1 MSKLIFSSRCILL
14 TFQITFN
21 LFQMVAYSVFS
32 AAVHKKRILIL
43 YSFLCLSLL
52 GFGANHFNF
61 FQTHQAVV
69 AAQAED
75 DRYFNIAVLADTQYY
90 TGERYGGNMNMF
102 YDQIDW
108 ITANAEKEKIAYV
121 VHVGD
126 ITDQGDKLPEQW
138 DRAKDAMYRLEK
150 PLPGLPYGIPYG
162 VAVGNHDVRPNGDPN
177 GSKIGYTK
185 YFGRKHFE
193 GRPYYGGAYNNSD
206 ANDNHYDLFEANG
219 EKFIVL
225 YLIFND
231 PNKKEFYDAGLEEKV
246 HNWGADVLAKHS
258 DRKAIV
264 VSHNILRPDTTSGSN
279 FRAGVGAAPK
289 PGNFTKQGNRIIN
302 KFKHSPNVFMML
314 CGHVSGEAMR
324 EVKFEGRTIKVLLT
338 DYQGRRN
345 PEFTDKDRNGGNGIL
360 RLMKF
365 NQSKQ
370 VLSVRTFIPQRD
382 RILEE
387 ADEDS
392 NFSVPLY
399 N

>member
-1 MSKLIFSSRCILL
+1 MARQLSARFNNGFSKALFLASFFIIALVG
-14 TFQITFN
+14 TGFQYFN
-21 LFQMVAYSVFS
+21 LFHKDASGFVAT
-32 AAVHKKRILIL
+32 AADER
-43 YSFLCLSLL
+43 
-52 GFGANHFNF
+52 F
-61 FQTHQAVV
+61 FQ
-69 AAQAED
+69 
-75 DRYFNIAVLADTQYY
+75 IAVLADTQYY
-90 TGERYGGNMNMF
+90 TAEKHNGTMSMF
-102 YDQIDW
+102 YNQIDW

-126 ITDQGDKLPEQW
+126 ITDHGDKNPEEW

-150 PLPGLPYGIPYG
+150 PRPGLPNGIPYG

-177 GSKIGYTK
+177 GTKIGYTK

-193 GRPYYGGAYNNSD
+193 GRPYYGGSFENNESSD
-206 ANDNHYDLFEANG
+206 SHYDLFTANG

-231 PNKKEFYDAGLEEKV
+231 PGKKELYDAALEEKV
-246 HNWGADVLAKHS
+246 HNWGAHVLAKHA

-264 VSHNILRPDTTSGSN
+264 VSHNILRPDSTSKSN
-279 FRAGVGAAPK
+279 FIAGAGAAPK
-289 PGNFTKQGNRIIN
+289 PGNFTKQGKRIIE

-324 EVKFEGRTIKVLLT
+324 EVKFEGRTIRVLLT

-345 PEFTDKDRNGGNGIL
+345 PEYTDKDRNGGNGIL

-365 NQSKQ
+365 DQDKRT
-370 VLSVRTFIPQRD
+370 LSLRTFIPQKD

-387 ADEDS
+387 EDEDS
-392 NFSVPLY
+392 KFSVAL
-399 N
+399 NN